1 MDNKGIERNEGVEID
16 IQRVLGAVWSKL
28 WVVILSA
35 IMATVITVLGTV
47 FLITPKYEA
56 SAMFYVNNNSLSLS
70 DASFSISSSDITA
83 SKSLVDS
90 YIVILQT
97 RESLNDVIDYAGV
110 DLTYSELT
118 KMISA
123 EAVNATEIFEVVVT
137 SPDPEEAEKVAK
149 AIAYILPK
157 RISSIIEGTSAKIVD
172 PAVIPE

>member
-1 MDNKGIERNEGVEID
+1 MENKNFERNDGMEID
-16 IQRVLGAVWSKL
+16 IHRVFGAVWSRL

-35 IMATVITVLGTV
+35 IIATVVTFVGTA

-56 SAMFYVNNNSLSLS
+56 SAMFYVNNNSLSLG

-110 DLTYSELT
+110 DLTYTELT
-118 KMISA
+118 KMITA
-123 EAVNATEIFEVVVT
+123 EAVNAAEIFEVVVT
-137 SPDPEEAEKVAK
+137 SMDPGE
-149 AIAYILPK
+149 
-157 RISSIIEGTSAKIVD
+157 S
-172 PAVIPE
+172 